1 MRSVSTVVFV
11 MALVIGSMTSLPRVC
26 AEGSDA
32 SASTFVGDSGTC
44 GDRYNALVEQ
54 AKASLIRGDR
64 AGAVGSLVAAKAQL
78 LRCQELEERNSVATI
93 AVALNWP

>member
-1 MRSVSTVVFV
+1 MRSVSTVLFV
-11 MALVIGSMTSLPRVC
+11 VALVIGSITSLPRVC

-32 SASTFVGDSGTC
+32 NASTLVGGSGTC
-44 GDRYNALVEQ
+44 GDRYNALVER

-64 AGAVGSLVAAKAQL
+64 AGAVDSLVAARAQL
-78 LRCQELEERNSVATI
+78 LRCQELEERDSVATI